1 MIHILVL
8 QDDRDG
14 YYAKEKLNV
23 EKMRSKKVLAPS
35 LFLFVLYKAYIRGK
49 GNATVTLV
57 IEFPDGKSHNQ

>member
-8 QDDRDG
+8 QDDRHG

-23 EKMRSKKVLAPS
+23 EKMRNKKVLAPS
-35 LFLFVLYKAYIRGK
+35 LFLFVLCEAYIRGK
-49 GNATVTLV
+49 GNATVPLV